1 MGLKRGV
8 AAKISLRAFARARG
22 MALSSVQRAIATGR
36 LTKASVGRD
45 EQGRPFIR
53 DIATANAEWAS
64 HSRPYVDSRKW

>member
-1 MGLKRGV
+1 
-8 AAKISLRAFARARG
+8 